1 MNKKE
6 IKKESKPKNRMYQVY
21 ELRDNLIAA
30 IDNMK
35 DLVKNNGLLVE
46 SVMTSKNK
54 EELTNFTKALVEDCK
69 EYTNKIDIYT
79 ERLNI
84 TKGLIEMYE
93 KKDEQSELVVKVITD
108 LIEALGITNEP
119 QNYPTRA

>member
-46 SVMTSKNK
+46 SVMNSKNK
-54 EELTNFTKALVEDCK
+54 EELTNFTKALIEDCK
-69 EYTNKIDIYT
+69 EYTKKIDIYT
-79 ERLNI
+79 ERLDI